1 MGLLSMIIHYVSL
14 VSSMH
19 IVDKLGCRRRVYLV
33 LEYLPHVLSS
43 IIHSH
48 HKVTGGF
55 PMPQFWDILKQLL
68 QTIRFLHQKQVMSKK
83 IQQKSVADDIYY
95 YILDS

>member
-1 MGLLSMIIHYVSL
+1 
-14 VSSMH
+14 
-19 IVDKLGCRRRVYLV
+19 
-33 LEYLPHVLSS
+33 
-43 IIHSH
+43 
-48 HKVTGGF
+48 
-55 PMPQFWDILKQLL
+55 MPQFWDILKQLL